1 MSAEDLYQGCT
12 MGDLYVRAI
21 QRGGDRVAFVLD
33 DQSITYR
40 EFGARVSGLVQALK
54 ARGLR
59 KGDAIATLSSNR
71 PEAVTVTVAAYL
83 MGLRMTWMHPLASE
97 DDHAYLLEDSGVR
110 TLFVDPG
117 TFSERGLALK
127 TRLPSLQ
134 SLLGLGPSGFG
145 EDILATAATYAPGP
159 LQSEATADDLC
170 VLIYTGGTTGKPKG
184 VMHTHRVQVT
194 MVMMEL
200 AEWDWPRE
208 VRFLAMTPITHAAG
222 AMIAAVLLRSGTFVM
237 SKGFDAQR
245 FFDLVERHRITSTFL
260 VPTMVYVL
268 LDHAGIAQAD
278 LSSIELII
286 YGASPMSPARLI
298 EAMKRFG
305 PVFMQLYAQSEA
317 PNTVTVLHKADHD
330 PERFPHR
337 LASCGVPVVGNQ
349 VKLLDP
355 DGREVPAGEVGEICV
370 RGPLVMAG
378 YWNKPEETARALR
391 HGWLYTGDL
400 ARCDED
406 GFLYIVD
413 RSKDMIISGGFNV
426 YPREIEDV
434 LTAHP
439 AVAAAAVI
447 GVPDEKWGEAV
458 KAVVVLK
465 AGASASAEAL
475 IALVRDR
482 KGVVYA
488 PKSVDFADSLP
499 VTGLGKPDK
508 KVLRARYWGAQQ
520 RAVH

>member
-1 MSAEDLYQGCT
+1 
-12 MGDLYVRAI
+12 
-21 QRGGDRVAFVLD
+21 
-33 DQSITYR
+33 
-40 EFGARVSGLVQALK
+40 
-54 ARGLR
+54 
-59 KGDAIATLSSNR
+59 
-71 PEAVTVTVAAYL
+71 
-83 MGLRMTWMHPLASE
+83 
-97 DDHAYLLEDSGVR
+97 
-110 TLFVDPG
+110 
-117 TFSERGLALK
+117 
-127 TRLPSLQ
+127 
-134 SLLGLGPSGFG
+134 
-145 EDILATAATYAPGP
+145 
-159 LQSEATADDLC
+159 
-170 VLIYTGGTTGKPKG
+170 
-184 VMHTHRVQVT
+184 
-194 MVMMEL
+194 
-200 AEWDWPRE
+200 
-208 VRFLAMTPITHAAG
+208 
-222 AMIAAVLLRSGTFVM
+222 
-237 SKGFDAQR
+237 
-245 FFDLVERHRITSTFL
+245 
-260 VPTMVYVL
+260 MVYVL
-268 LDHAGIAQAD
+268 LDHPGIAEAD
-278 LSSIELII
+278 LRSIELII

-355 DGREVPAGEVGEICV
+355 DGREVPAGDVGEICV

-400 ARCDED
+400 ARRDED

-465 AGASASAEAL
+465 AGSSASAEAL